1 MEKFPSR
8 AWHSK
13 QISESTPTS
22 LLHVDTQVA
31 VLLFEVTGWR
41 SSPSSKTGALP
52 TRRVIAAY
60 LDEVRI
66 HGFALLTH

>member
-22 LLHVDTQVA
+22 LLHADTQVA
-31 VLLFEVTGWR
+31 VLLFDVTGWR
-41 SSPSSKTGALP
+41 SSPSSLP

-66 HGFALLTH
+66 HGCALLTH